1 MPFHRKAVAAVAIA
15 LAVGSAPVANAD
27 TAHGIH
33 AFTADGTFAVPD
45 GVTSVFLALWGAG
58 GGGGAA
64 NGPQIGGNGGAGGGG
79 GGAWCA
85 VPVNPETE
93 YVVTVGVGGA
103 AGISGQHD
111 GNGASGT
118 DSSLALSGSPA
129 LAVAHGGQ
137 SGFGA
142 TTDGR
147 NGSAGRGGTGECRD
161 ASGVTAVGEG
171 GNGDHGGAVGVLPTA
186 PPSGIGAGGDAAHA
200 GSGGYLLLWW

>member
-1 MPFHRKAVAAVAIA
+1 
-15 LAVGSAPVANAD
+15 
-27 TAHGIH
+27 
-33 AFTADGTFAVPD
+33 
-45 GVTSVFLALWGAG
+45 
-58 GGGGAA
+58 
-64 NGPQIGGNGGAGGGG
+64 
-79 GGAWCA
+79 
-85 VPVNPETE
+85 VNPETE

-171 GNGDHGGAVGVLPTA
+171 GNGDYGGAVGVLPTA